1 MTLLSVELDITE
13 IIENIKDNFNDLSF
27 EESIIR
33 LTQMLVFD
41 SQDTIRNR
49 IIEEYKSNP
58 LSHMFGKNLLNTQ
71 GQTVLAM
78 PGLTIHNIEEN
89 PKLLELHMHQN
100 SLEKQKVA
108 GNIWFKNALIFIRNK
123 FEIDNQMLDFLVKD
137 NPIIPTGRERIFR
150 SGLGMFL
157 RGEFF
162 ESIHI
167 LAPQVE
173 NLFRNIAKEVGGITV
188 TLDDDGSSKE
198 KVLGSIF
205 LLPELLDCYDNDI
218 IFTFKGLLNEQAGAN
233 IRNEVAHG
241 IIEESACSTGVYL
254 YFGVAVIKLLSY
266 TSFSCYKILKNSE
279 KLAHYEAPSKNAV
292 KIIHKKNNQNNK

>member
-13 IIENIKDNFNDLSF
+13 IIETIKDNFNVLSF

-100 SLEKQKVA
+100 SLGKQKVA
-108 GNIWFKNALIFIRNK
+108 GNIWF
-123 FEIDNQMLDFLVKD
+123 
-137 NPIIPTGRERIFR
+137 
-150 SGLGMFL
+150 
-157 RGEFF
+157 
-162 ESIHI
+162 
-167 LAPQVE
+167 
-173 NLFRNIAKEVGGITV
+173 
-188 TLDDDGSSKE
+188 
-198 KVLGSIF
+198 
-205 LLPELLDCYDNDI
+205 
-218 IFTFKGLLNEQAGAN
+218 
-233 IRNEVAHG
+233 
-241 IIEESACSTGVYL
+241 
-254 YFGVAVIKLLSY
+254 
-266 TSFSCYKILKNSE
+266 
-279 KLAHYEAPSKNAV
+279 
-292 KIIHKKNNQNNK
+292 